1 LSHRPTIAV
10 NLLKV
15 KPDGT
20 RLNKKCA
27 DDERM
32 LQGHL
37 FETHSASC
45 AK

>member
-1 LSHRPTIAV
+1 LSHRPTIAA
-10 NLLKV
+10 NLLEV

-20 RLNKKCA
+20 RLNEKCA
-27 DDERM
+27 DDQGI

-45 AK
+45 AN